1 MGFTSAAAVIIATT
15 QIKDILGLTFPGSKF
30 LQVWEN
36 LFAHIHETR
45 LWDAVL
51 GFVCMAVLLI
61 LRVSSVQVPS
71 PSPRR
76 VCWPCGVAWSGAQ
89 ADSTVCPDRK

>member
-1 MGFTSAAAVIIATT
+1 MGFTSAAAIIIATT

-36 LFAHIHETR
+36 LFAHIHETK

-51 GFVCMAVLLI
+51 GFVCMAVLLV
-61 LRVSSVQVPS
+61 LRVCLQLAISTRAPTRVTLDTFPLRKS
-71 PSPRR
+71 PH
-76 VCWPCGVAWSGAQ
+76 
-89 ADSTVCPDRK
+89 